1 MIALVDCNNFYAS
14 CERLFAPQLRNK
26 PIVVLSNNDGCV
38 IARSDEAKAMG
49 VKMGVPVFQI
59 KGLIEQQQLVAFS
72 SNYVLYGDISNRVVQ
87 VLTQFTDEIEVY
99 SIDEVFL
106 NLQGFSNFEHYAA
119 QIRATVRQFVGIPT
133 CVGIG
138 STKTLAKIANRYA
151 KENHK
156 DTGVWVLDTPAKIE
170 QALKGTAIKD
180 VWGVGR
186 RYAKLLEAHGI
197 HTAFDFAQASE
208 HWVKAKMS
216 VVGQRMLY
224 ELRGISCLSLALM
237 YESKQN
243 ICTSRS
249 FGVVLT
255 NYSPL
260 SEAVSNFAAA
270 CAFKLRKQRSVANF
284 VQVFVTTNPF
294 AKNEKQYFNSITITL
309 PVADSDS
316 RVIIKNA
323 LMGLSKIYQDGFKY
337 KKAGVIVSGIIPE
350 DEYQL
355 ALFSPMPDD
364 KSKKVMQVLDSINH
378 SNGQNKLKLAAQG
391 FDRTWR
397 LKSEKMSQ
405 RFTTRFDELLVINI
419 K

>member
-1 MIALVDCNNFYAS
+1 
-14 CERLFAPQLRNK
+14 
-26 PIVVLSNNDGCV
+26 
-38 IARSDEAKAMG
+38 
-49 VKMGVPVFQI
+49 
-59 KGLIEQQQLVAFS
+59 
-72 SNYVLYGDISNRVVQ
+72 
-87 VLTQFTDEIEVY
+87 
-99 SIDEVFL
+99 
-106 NLQGFSNFEHYAA
+106 
-119 QIRATVRQFVGIPT
+119 
-133 CVGIG
+133 
-138 STKTLAKIANRYA
+138 
-151 KENHK
+151 
-156 DTGVWVLDTPAKIE
+156 
-170 QALKGTAIKD
+170 
-180 VWGVGR
+180 
-186 RYAKLLEAHGI
+186 
-197 HTAFDFAQASE
+197 
-208 HWVKAKMS
+208 
-216 VVGQRMLY
+216 
-224 ELRGISCLSLALM
+224 M